1 MNINVYTFC
10 CLLKEYDEDFAAL
23 SFQEQ
28 YDAAP
33 KYYKS
38 FLTSE
43 HNKDTINLSEAI
55 ELYLQARYDL
65 DNSLDLEFED
75 D

>member
-1 MNINVYTFC
+1 MNLNVYTFC

-33 KYYKS
+33 KYYKT
-38 FLTSE
+38 FLASKY
-43 HNKDTINLSEAI
+43 NKENLNLTEAI
-55 ELYLQARYDL
+55 ELYLQEKYDI
-65 DNSLDLEFED
+65 DDSLDLDFED

>member
-33 KYYKS
+33 KYYKN
-38 FLTSE
+38 FLTSKY
-43 HNKDTINLSEAI
+43 NKENLNLSEAI
-55 ELYLQARYDL
+55 ELYLQEKYDL
-65 DNSLDLEFED
+65 DDSLDLDFED